1 MKSDNDCS
9 LSFDDAAAFNVIE
22 FITRIRNAMLS
33 TMKKWLLGMMVA
45 LMVVA
50 AGCGGGGG
58 DDKSGGSTGSGG
70 GSTPEPSGPSAPT
83 PSASFSD
90 GVSTFT
96 AGRIVS
102 LDVENF
108 ALTEQLVVTV
118 GGSAVPAHVVSGRL
132 IFVMPVDLSGPQ
144 TISVKNNTS
153 TLTVPVT
160 VEALTSPA
168 NPAAYVAEVH
178 SKLDSLLDELI
189 ADAVGEDLSL
199 LLWAKEQ
206 LEDQQDVLDQ
216 VDADT
221 LKQLAAVLKAND
233 IDELFA
239 AQPMAGTF
247 SFAQKADLARC
258 NALSDA
264 YPKVFMKA
272 ILSTGLVVAGL
283 FPPSPLLAVGIAAMV
298 ITVKQAH
305 GVVGD
310 IVDACLNPFGEPLL
324 QEVSG
329 GTSVGG
335 GVASLQKIQ
344 IVLPFNHNSA
354 RTFKVEVP
362 ARLLDV
368 VGDGLTTLAHRLG
381 GLIRFARESSTTLA
395 DHVPAAMQNEL
406 LNFQT
411 EKVIPGEANAYTLG
425 SISDAR
431 ITGTVNSSGSNLIV
445 KFAYLDGQIPQSA
458 VNFEFTLIDVT
469 ANELAGTYGATL
481 NALGL
486 PTASGGSIDVRYGE
500 TYTGRLSGTFAD
512 RYVIVTQ
519 PLRGTVTL
527 VNAETGEFTYHT
539 SSQEDLPDEFTY
551 RAVNAAGDSANAKVQ
566 VSVDLAPVYEAA
578 VLGTWKVTYTNT
590 GPQPPYEYTMVLS
603 QGGSGYYMVDTVSY
617 PIRWEIERD
626 SEGYKLY
633 DYGFWHFAFDALP
646 RTPLTLPVTQFSR
659 LNHQREPVE
668 GTFVKQ

>member
-1 MKSDNDCS
+1 
-9 LSFDDAAAFNVIE
+9 
-22 FITRIRNAMLS
+22 MLS
-33 TMKKWLLGMMVA
+33 TMKKWRLG
-45 LMVVA
+45 LMVSLMAVV

-70 GSTPEPSGPSAPT
+70 GSTPAPSGPSAPT

-90 GVSTFT
+90 GVSSFT

-108 ALTEQLVVTV
+108 ALTDGVEVTV
-118 GGSAVPAHVVSGRL
+118 GSTAVPAQVVGSR
-132 IFVMPVDLSGPQ
+132 IVFVMPVDLSGPQ
-144 TISVKNNTS
+144 TISLKNS
-153 TLTVPVT
+153 ARTLTVPVT
-160 VEALTSPA
+160 VEALTAPA
-168 NPAAYVAEVH
+168 NPAAYVAQIH

-189 ADAVGEDLSL
+189 ADAVGEELSV

-206 LEDQQDVLDQ
+206 LENQQNSLDQ
-216 VDADT
+216 IDADAV
-221 LKQLAAVLKAND
+221 KQMAAILKAND

-239 AQPMAGTF
+239 AQAMAGAF
-247 SFAQKADLARC
+247 SLARKVDLARC
-258 NALSDA
+258 NELSDA

-310 IVDACLNPFGEPLL
+310 IVDACLNPFGEPML
-324 QEVSG
+324 QEMSG
-329 GTSVGG
+329 GSGLGG
-335 GVASLQKIQ
+335 GIASLQKIQ
-344 IVLPFNHNSA
+344 IALPFNHNSA
-354 RTFKVEVP
+354 RTFEVALP

-406 LNFQT
+406 LNFQA
-411 EKVIPGEANAYTLG
+411 EKVIPGEANTYALG
-425 SISDAR
+425 SISDSR
-431 ITGTVNSSGSNLIV
+431 ITGTVNGSGSTLTL
-445 KFAYLDGQIPQSA
+445 KFAYREGQIPTSA
-458 VNFEFTLIDVT
+458 VNFEFTLIDVA

-481 NALGL
+481 NALDV

-500 TYTGRLSGTFAD
+500 TYTGRLAGTFAD

-527 VNAETGEFTYHT
+527 VNPETGEFTYHT

-566 VSVDLAPVYEAA
+566 VSVDLTPVYEEAA
-578 VLGTWKVTYTNT
+578 LGTWSVTYSNT
-590 GPQPPYEYTMVLS
+590 EPVYNYTMVLS
-603 QGGSGYYMVDTVSY
+603 RGGTGYYIADTVSY

-633 DYGFWHFAFDALP
+633 DYGFWHFAFDRLP
-646 RTPLTLPVTQFSR
+646 RTPLTLPITQYSR
-659 LNHQREPVE
+659 LNHQGQPVE